1 MCLPWHFLL
10 LPSAELLPSAQIAAG
25 ADLVQPVTC
34 CLWEENLT
42 GAAARGSGALPSPGA
57 PQVEREEVE
66 EAFSTQCLQNW
77 GCFADSLT
85 VPAGSR
91 FGPLLAIC

>member
-42 GAAARGSGALPSPGA
+42 GAAARGS
-57 PQVEREEVE
+57 
-66 EAFSTQCLQNW
+66 AFSWCSTSAEGGGGGGFFHSVLVELGLICRFPY
-77 GCFADSLT
+77 GAKPT
-85 VPAGSR
+85 GSR